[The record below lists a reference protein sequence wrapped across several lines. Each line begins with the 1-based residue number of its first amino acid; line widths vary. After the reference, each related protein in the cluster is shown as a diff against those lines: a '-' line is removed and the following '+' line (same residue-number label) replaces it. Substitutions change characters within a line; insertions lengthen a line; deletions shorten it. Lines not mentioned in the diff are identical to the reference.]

1 MGVRPDIGRERAILI
16 ERDPTSSASPRRDRN
31 PMPARRYLQLDVFA
45 DRPGAGNPLAVVL
58 DAEGLD
64 DDAMQA
70 IARWT
75 RLPETTFVLPATS
88 ADSDYRIRIFS
99 PRREVPFAGH
109 PSVGTA
115 HAVLE
120 AGLAAPRDGML
131 VQDGIAGKL
140 PLRVS
145 GEGRKRTLA
154 VRTPKA
160 RVLETADP
168 ADPRL
173 RDALTGL
180 PLGALPPALLD
191 GGRRWWLAELRDEA
205 SLRGAEPNW
214 QAIGKLAQDTDSMG
228 LCVFARS
235 DDPVYYLAVR
245 AWVGAPAQF
254 EDAASGAANATLA
267 AWLASQD
274 ALPGETGFYR
284 ISQGREVGHDAIIEL
299 QVDEDGQV
307 WSGGRVVTV
316 VSGRIDW

>member
-1 MGVRPDIGRERAILI
+1 MSTRP
-16 ERDPTSSASPRRDRN
+16 
-31 PMPARRYLQLDVFA
+31 YLQLDVFA

-58 DAEGLD
+58 DAGGLD
-64 DDAMQA
+64 DESMQA

-75 RLPETTFVLPATS
+75 RLPETTFVFPPSQPQAS
-88 ADSDYRIRIFS
+88 YGIRIFS

-115 HAVLE
+115 HAVLK
-120 AGLAAPRDGML
+120 AGLATPRDGLL
-131 VQDGIAGKL
+131 VQEGIAGLL
-140 PLRVS
+140 PLKVAGS
-145 GEGRKRTLA
+145 GKTRTIA
-154 VRTPKA
+154 VRTPRA
-160 RVLETADP
+160 RVMETATAD
-168 ADPRL
+168 DPRL
-173 RDALTGL
+173 GRVLAGL
-180 PLGALPPALLD
+180 PLGALPPALMD

-205 SLRGAEPNW
+205 ALRSATPPWE
-214 QAIGKLAQDTDSMG
+214 AIAKLAGDTGSMG

-235 DDPVYYLAVR
+235 DDPVYFLAVR

-274 ALPGETGFYR
+274 ALPGSDGRYR

-299 QVDEDGQV
+299 HVDAEGEV
-307 WSGGRVVTV
+307 WSGGRVCTV

>member
-1 MGVRPDIGRERAILI
+1 M
-16 ERDPTSSASPRRDRN
+16 TT
-31 PMPARRYLQLDVFA
+31 RRYVQLDVFA

-64 DDAMQA
+64 DATMQA

-75 RLPETTFVLPATS
+75 RLPETTFVFPATS
-88 ADSDYRIRIFS
+88 AEASYGLRIFS

-115 HAVLE
+115 HAVLD
-120 AGLAAPRDGML
+120 AGIATPRDGLL
-131 VQDGIAGKL
+131 VQEGVAGLL
-140 PLRVS
+140 PLRVEGS
-145 GEGRKRTLA
+145 GIARTVA
-154 VRTPKA
+154 VRTPRA
-160 RVLETADP
+160 RVAEIAK
-168 ADPRL
+168 AGDPRL
-173 RDALTGL
+173 VDVLRGL
-180 PLGALPPALLD
+180 PLGDLPPALLD
-191 GGRRWWLAELRDEA
+191 GGRRWWLAEVADEA
-205 SLRGAEPNW
+205 ALRAADPDWNAIAALAEHT
-214 QAIGKLAQDTDSMG
+214 ASMG

-274 ALPGETGFYR
+274 ALPSADGFYR

-299 QVDEDGQV
+299 QVDDDGEV
-307 WSGGRVVTV
+307 WSGGRACTV
-316 VSGRIDW
+316 VKGHIAW

>member
-1 MGVRPDIGRERAILI
+1 M
-16 ERDPTSSASPRRDRN
+16 S
-31 PMPARRYLQLDVFA
+31 RRYVQVDVFA

-58 DAEGLD
+58 EAEGLSD
-64 DDAMQA
+64 DDMQA

-88 ADSDYRIRIFS
+88 DDASYRIRIFS

-120 AGLAAPRDGML
+120 AGLATPRDGLL

-140 PLRVS
+140 PLRVT
-145 GEGRKRTLA
+145 GEGATRTIA
-154 VRTPKA
+154 VRTPRA
-160 RVLETADP
+160 SVREIASAD
-168 ADPRL
+168 DPRL
-173 RDALTGL
+173 RDALRNL
-180 PLGALPPALLD
+180 PLGTLPPALMD
-191 GGRRWWLAELRDEA
+191 GGRRWWLVELKNETT
-205 SLRGAEPNW
+205 LRAAMPPW
-214 QAIGKLAQDTDSMG
+214 DAIGILAQSTESMG
-228 LCVFARS
+228 ICAYARS

-274 ALPGETGFYR
+274 ALPGDGGFYR
-284 ISQGREVGHDAIIEL
+284 ISQGREVGHNAIIEL
-299 QVDEDGQV
+299 TVDAEGDV
-307 WSGGRVVTV
+307 WSGGRVCTV
-316 VSGRIDW
+316 VEGAIRW

>member
-1 MGVRPDIGRERAILI
+1 
-16 ERDPTSSASPRRDRN
+16 
-31 PMPARRYLQLDVFA
+31 MPSRRYLQLDVFA

-58 DAEGLD
+58 DADGLD
-64 DDAMQA
+64 DATMQA

-75 RLPETTFVLPATS
+75 RLPETTFVFPATS
-88 ADSDYRIRIFS
+88 ADASYGIRIFS

-120 AGLAAPRDGML
+120 AGLASPRDGLL
-131 VQDGIAGKL
+131 VQEGIAGKL
-140 PLRVS
+140 PLRVA
-145 GEGRKRTLA
+145 GEGASRTIA

-160 RVLETADP
+160 RVMEIAGP
-168 ADPRL
+168 GDPRL
-173 RDALTGL
+173 HDVLASL
-180 PLGALPPALLD
+180 PLGKLPPALMD
-191 GGRRWWLAELRDEA
+191 GGRRWWLAELRDET
-205 SLRGAEPNW
+205 SLRAAMPDWE
-214 QAIGKLAQDTDSMG
+214 AIGHLAQATDSMG

-245 AWVGAPAQF
+245 AFVGAPGQF

-274 ALPGETGFYR
+274 ALPSPDGHYR

-299 QVDEDGQV
+299 FVDGDGEV